1 MKEKITAILQNACA
15 LPEEI
20 SQESELKTLSLDS
33 LSFVG
38 AIVELEREYDI
49 EFEPDELAVSEWI
62 TAGDVIRAV
71 EEKCKKKF

>member
-1 MKEKITAILQNACA
+1 M
-15 LPEEI
+15 
-20 SQESELKTLSLDS
+20 
-33 LSFVG
+33 G